1 MQRTLWIVLSV
12 VFVLVLVSFTVTYQV
27 RFTEKAVLTTFGK
40 ADPDSSKGGAGLH
53 FKLPYPIQS
62 VTTYDTRLRFTPA
75 KGQSVSTK
83 DSRLIIVEAYCT
95 WRVSDPLKFYERFS
109 NAGASSDEHFRKASE
124 VISSA
129 LSGSMTEIGS
139 FNMDELFARDQG
151 ASKLPQLEGRMMQ
164 AMVGGSSGVSLSE
177 YGIEARD
184 VGINKII
191 LPEATSKAV
200 NERMAANRDRVAQA
214 IQSQAEAEEV
224 GIKGKADSMSKTIL
238 AFAER
243 RAQEI
248 RNKGDLEAAQFI
260 RQMNVNPELAV
271 FLKNIDLLRDSL
283 AKKATLVIPFSAP
296 GMGVFSPN
304 AMDNVRPGQIPG
316 SNMEGVTGKPR
327 SDAGSGTP
335 VASGSA
341 VGEGR

>member
-1 MQRTLWIVLSV
+1 MQRILWIVLSV
-12 VFVLVLVSFTVTYQV
+12 IFVLVLVSFTVTYQV

-40 ADPDSSKGGAGLH
+40 ADADAIKGDAGLH

-75 KGQSVSTK
+75 KGQSVTTK
-83 DSRLIIVEAYCT
+83 DGRLIIVESYCT
-95 WRVSDPLKFYERFS
+95 WRVSDPLKFFQRFS
-109 NAGASSDEHFRKASE
+109 NAGASSEEHFRKASE
-124 VISSA
+124 VIASS
-129 LSGSMTEIGS
+129 LNGSMTEVGNFS
-139 FNMDELFARDQG
+139 MEELFARESG
-151 ASKLPQLEGRMMQ
+151 TSKLPQLELNMKK
-164 AMVGGSSGVSLSE
+164 AMAGGGSGVSLSE
-177 YGIEARD
+177 YGVEAKD

-214 IQSQAEAEEV
+214 IESQAEAEEV
-224 GIKGKADSMSKTIL
+224 GIKGKADSVSKTIL

-260 RQMNVNPELAV
+260 RQMNVNPDLAV

-296 GMGVFSPN
+296 GMGVFNPA
-304 AMDNVRPGQIPG
+304 AMDNIRPGQIPS
-316 SNMEGVTGKPR
+316 SNLEGVTGKPR

-335 VASGSA
+335 TTASAAST
-341 VGEGR
+341 EGR